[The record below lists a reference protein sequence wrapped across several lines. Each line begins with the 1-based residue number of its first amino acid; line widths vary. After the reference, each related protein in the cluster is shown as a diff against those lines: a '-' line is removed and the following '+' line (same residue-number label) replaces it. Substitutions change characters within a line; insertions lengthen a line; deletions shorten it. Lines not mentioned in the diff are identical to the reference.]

1 MFKFWFDEQHLLTLD
16 ILDEGYS
23 KEYSLCL
30 SWYQFSSK
38 DKGVLVYNKRAW
50 RIVHLKEI
58 SEWMQA
64 CFLQERSIEGIEFNV
79 SMLENV
85 LALFQWFNEE
95 TWEKYHYLPFYSKSV
110 EFLEND
116 LKNSFWISVK
126 VTKEAQWTFVRWI
139 EKPYMFP
146 DDFSDIMSLIFW
158 LVVVYW
164 KFDEKNW
171 EVSAI
176 KAHIPLVWWTR
187 IDEELD
193 WCFRVLAE
201 KYWVFIAAQRVQNW
215 AKRVYQFSSND
226 REVLKLFV
234 GWMNTYFSEQ
244 NLKLENYL
252 KKQEEIKEQLVEYI
266 KNEESLNIEWK
277 DEVLDLLNK
286 HNVKFIKC
294 L

>member
-1 MFKFWFDEQHLLTLD
+1 
-16 ILDEGYS
+16 
-23 KEYSLCL
+23 
-30 SWYQFSSK
+30 
-38 DKGVLVYNKRAW
+38 
-50 RIVHLKEI
+50 
-58 SEWMQA
+58 
-64 CFLQERSIEGIEFNV
+64 
-79 SMLENV
+79 
-85 LALFQWFNEE
+85 
-95 TWEKYHYLPFYSKSV
+95 
-110 EFLEND
+110 
-116 LKNSFWISVK
+116 
-126 VTKEAQWTFVRWI
+126 
-139 EKPYMFP
+139 MFP

-277 DEVLDLLNK
+277 DEVLDFLNK
-286 HNVKFIKC
+286 HDVKFIKC

>member
-1 MFKFWFDEQHLLTLD
+1 MFKFWFDEHHLLVLD
-16 ILDEGYS
+16 TLDEGYS

-30 SWYQFSSK
+30 SWYQFLSK

-50 RIVHLKEI
+50 RIIHLKEI

-64 CFLQERSIEGIEFNV
+64 CFLQERAIEGIEFNV
-79 SMLENV
+79 SMIENV
-85 LALFQWFNEE
+85 MALFQWFNEE

-110 EFLEND
+110 ESLEND
-116 LKNSFWISVK
+116 LKNSFWFSLKI
-126 VTKEAQWTFVRWI
+126 TKEVQWTFVRWI
-139 EKPYMFP
+139 EKPYIFP
-146 DDFSDIMSLIFW
+146 DALSDIMSLIFW

-164 KFDEKNW
+164 RFDEKNW

-187 IDEELD
+187 IDEELE

-244 NLKLENYL
+244 NLKLDNYL

-266 KNEESLNIEWK
+266 NNEENLNIEWK
-277 DEVLDLLNK
+277 DVVLELLNK
-286 HNVKFIKC
+286 YDVKFIKC

>member
-1 MFKFWFDEQHLLTLD
+1 MFKFWFDEHHLLVLD
-16 ILDEGYS
+16 TLDEGYS

-30 SWYQFSSK
+30 SWYQFLSK

-50 RIVHLKEI
+50 RIIHLKEI

-64 CFLQERSIEGIEFNV
+64 CFLQERAIEGIEFNV
-79 SMLENV
+79 SMIENV
-85 LALFQWFNEE
+85 MALFQWFNEE

-110 EFLEND
+110 ESLEND
-116 LKNSFWISVK
+116 LKNSFWFSLKI
-126 VTKEAQWTFVRWI
+126 TKEVQWTFVRWI
-139 EKPYMFP
+139 EKPYIFP
-146 DDFSDIMSLIFW
+146 DALSDIMSLIFW

-164 KFDEKNW
+164 RFDEKNW

-187 IDEELD
+187 IDEELE

-266 KNEESLNIEWK
+266 NNEENLNIEWK
-277 DEVLDLLNK
+277 DVVLELLNK
-286 HNVKFIKC
+286 YDVKFIKC

>member
-1 MFKFWFDEQHLLTLD
+1 MFKFWFDEHHLLVLD
-16 ILDEGYS
+16 TLDEGYS

-30 SWYQFSSK
+30 SWYQFLSK

-50 RIVHLKEI
+50 RIIHLKEI

-64 CFLQERSIEGIEFNV
+64 CFLQERAIEGIEFNV
-79 SMLENV
+79 SMIENV
-85 LALFQWFNEE
+85 MALFQWFNEE

-110 EFLEND
+110 ESLEND
-116 LKNSFWISVK
+116 LKNSFWFSLKI
-126 VTKEAQWTFVRWI
+126 TKEVQWTFVRWI
-139 EKPYMFP
+139 EKPYIFP
-146 DDFSDIMSLIFW
+146 DALSDIMSLIFW

-164 KFDEKNW
+164 RFDEKNW

-187 IDEELD
+187 IDEELE

-244 NLKLENYL
+244 NLKLDNYL
-252 KKQEEIKEQLVEYI
+252 KKQEEIKEQLASFI

-277 DEVLDLLNK
+277 DEVLNLLNK
-286 HNVKFIKC
+286 HDVKFIKC